1 MMMDAIP
8 ALIGQIGRAGFF
20 ATVAETL
27 CSTLPAQYCAVF
39 YYANGAGPV
48 PLNLDRQP
56 AEIRAGIRNYA
67 EKTYL
72 VNPFFRWLQ
81 EVDTPSGCHRM
92 EDLLKNYV
100 LHAIDDEFPA
110 TPVTS
115 EEIGYLTHGWP
126 VGMLEVMLVAALED
140 GSVIEFTAMRSRA
153 SGGYRDF
160 DLSPLKQFAPVLE
173 SLCRKHVE
181 IAGPPGIAQPR
192 RRSINDWLATF
203 ATDVLTG
210 REREIL
216 AMVLQGYSSE
226 AISLRLG
233 IAVPTVKT
241 HRQRAYAKL
250 NISSQTELLR
260 VFLDHIEKA
269 GRHPVG

>member
-1 MMMDAIP
+1 MLMEAIP
-8 ALIGQIGRAGFF
+8 ALIGQIGRSDFF
-20 ATVAETL
+20 GTVAESL
-27 CSTLPAQYCAVF
+27 CTALPAQYCAVF
-39 YYANGAGPV
+39 YYPRDAGPV
-48 PLNLDRQP
+48 PLNLENQP
-56 AEIRAGIRNYA
+56 PEIRAGIRNYA

-81 EVDTPSGCHRM
+81 EVDAPSGCHRM
-92 EDLLKNYV
+92 EDLLKDYV
-100 LHAIDDEFPA
+100 VHAIDDEFPA

-126 VGMLEVMLVAALED
+126 VGLQEIMLVAALKD

-153 SGGYRDF
+153 KGGYRDF
-160 DLSPLKQFAPVLE
+160 DLTPLRQFAPVLE
-173 SLCRKHVE
+173 SLCRKQIE
-181 IAGPPGIAQPR
+181 IAGKPGAAQQHG
-192 RRSINDWLATF
+192 RSINDWLATF
-203 ATDVLTG
+203 ATDVLTE

-226 AISLRLG
+226 AISMRLG

-250 NISSQTELLR
+250 GISSQTELLR
-260 VFLDHIEKA
+260 VFLDHIEDA
-269 GRHPVG
+269 GRHPAG